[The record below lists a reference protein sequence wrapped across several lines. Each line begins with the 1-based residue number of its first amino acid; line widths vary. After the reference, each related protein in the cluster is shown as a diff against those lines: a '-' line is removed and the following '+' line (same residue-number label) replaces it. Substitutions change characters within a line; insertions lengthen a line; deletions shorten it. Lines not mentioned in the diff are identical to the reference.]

1 MKPEKTGRRCVL
13 ILLILLAAVF
23 FLSFLLG
30 RYRVS
35 ALQTARLLA
44 DRALSGVSRGHLRLA
59 PTWTPE
65 EASVVIQIR
74 LPRILS
80 AALIGAALSAAGAS
94 YQAMFRNPMVSPDL
108 LGASTGACFGA
119 ALAIL
124 LGASYAVITAG
135 SFLFGLAAVGLT
147 YLVGRLSRMRSNL
160 AMVLAG
166 VMVGSLFSA
175 GTSFIKLVADTNEQ
189 LPAITYWL
197 MGALTAVQAATICIL
212 PMVPILLGLI
222 PLLFLRWRLNLL
234 TISEAEAR
242 SMGVNTKLL
251 RLAVIVCATLATAAS
266 VSISGMIGWVGLV
279 IPHICRLL
287 VGQDYRLL
295 LPCSMLL
302 GASFLMLVDDLARCL
317 TTSEI
322 PLGILTALVGA
333 PLFLYLIVKGG
344 ARRCSL
350 RYQILSFSYGEADV
364 SEKRQLLRGQGRTSL
379 PCSARTAWE
388 KARSSAAC
396 SAFWSRSAAASKSR
410 AATCGTIPAAR
421 WRRSLPIFRSP
432 TVRRSTIRCS
442 TAF

>member
-1 MKPEKTGRRCVL
+1 MRPEKTGRRCVL

-44 DRALSGVSRGHLRLA
+44 DRALSGISRGRLRLA

-108 LGASTGACFGA
+108 LGASTGAW
-119 ALAIL
+119 

-197 MGALTAVQAATICIL
+197 MGALTAVRLDDLHFA
-212 PMVPILLGLI
+212 MVPILLGLL
-222 PLLFLRWRLNLL
+222 PLFFLRWRLNLL

-287 VGQDYRLL
+287 VGQNTRHL

-344 ARRCSL
+344 AR
-350 RYQILSFSYGEADV
+350 D
-364 SEKRQLLRGQGRTSL
+364 
-379 PCSARTAWE
+379 
-388 KARSSAAC
+388 AA
-396 SAFWSRSAAASKSR
+396 
-410 AATCGTIPAAR
+410 
-421 WRRSLPIFRSP
+421 
-432 TVRRSTIRCS
+432 
-442 TAF
+442 

>member
-1 MKPEKTGRRCVL
+1 MRPEKTGRRCVL

-44 DRALSGVSRGHLRLA
+44 DRALSGISRGRLRLA

-124 LGASYAVITAG
+124 LGASYAVI
-135 SFLFGLAAVGLT
+135 
-147 YLVGRLSRMRSNL
+147 M
-160 AMVLAG
+160 AG
-166 VMVGSLFSA
+166 VMVGSLFSS

-197 MGALTAVQAATICIL
+197 MGALTAVRLDDLHFA
-212 PMVPILLGLI
+212 MVPILLGLL
-222 PLLFLRWRLNLL
+222 PLFFLRWRLNLL

-287 VGQDYRLL
+287 VGQNTRHL

-344 ARRCSL
+344 AR
-350 RYQILSFSYGEADV
+350 D
-364 SEKRQLLRGQGRTSL
+364 
-379 PCSARTAWE
+379 
-388 KARSSAAC
+388 AA
-396 SAFWSRSAAASKSR
+396 
-410 AATCGTIPAAR
+410 
-421 WRRSLPIFRSP
+421 
-432 TVRRSTIRCS
+432 
-442 TAF
+442 

>member
-135 SFLFGLAAVGLT
+135 SFLFGLGTDVSGRAAEPDALESGDGAG
-147 YLVGRLSRMRSNL
+147 GRDGR
-160 AMVLAG
+160 
-166 VMVGSLFSA
+166 
-175 GTSFIKLVADTNEQ
+175 VA
-189 LPAITYWL
+189 
-197 MGALTAVQAATICIL
+197 V
-212 PMVPILLGLI
+212 
-222 PLLFLRWRLNLL
+222 FRRNLL
-234 TISEAEAR
+234 
-242 SMGVNTKLL
+242 
-251 RLAVIVCATLATAAS
+251 
-266 VSISGMIGWVGLV
+266 
-279 IPHICRLL
+279 
-287 VGQDYRLL
+287 Y
-295 LPCSMLL
+295 
-302 GASFLMLVDDLARCL
+302 
-317 TTSEI
+317 
-322 PLGILTALVGA
+322 
-333 PLFLYLIVKGG
+333 
-344 ARRCSL
+344 
-350 RYQILSFSYGEADV
+350 
-364 SEKRQLLRGQGRTSL
+364 
-379 PCSARTAWE
+379 
-388 KARSSAAC
+388 
-396 SAFWSRSAAASKSR
+396 
-410 AATCGTIPAAR
+410 
-421 WRRSLPIFRSP
+421 
-432 TVRRSTIRCS
+432 
-442 TAF
+442 